1 MIVSFGVVLVNFV
14 DNTYE
19 GLAMS
24 CRSRLLD
31 SLRRQAI
38 GYMEMGSL
46 QSEAAKHFNLSRSV
60 VQRMWHQFTSIDS
73 VFRIPDP
80 SQI

>member
-1 MIVSFGVVLVNFV
+1 MIVSFKAMLVNFV
-14 DNTYE
+14 DNVNV

-31 SLRRQAI
+31 SLRWLAI
-38 GYMEMGSL
+38 GYMEMGL
-46 QSEAAKHFNLSRSV
+46 PQSETSRRFNLSRSV
-60 VQRMWHQFTSIDS
+60 VQRMWHPFTSIDS
-73 VFRIPDP
+73 VFRIPDL